1 MGEGRRGSAG
11 YTRAFG
17 IVQPVAVAHRDLP
30 APADVELVTVP
41 PDAEPTTF
49 SVFMERPGANT
60 HNSWSGKNAM
70 GTTFV
75 GRISLADGA
84 GTCCIV
90 AHQEPLEPGQLTIS
104 RPPKEPLAQF
114 RELARGD
121 PARSQGSE
129 RPQVYAAVYDVQ
141 DTRIVQ
147 SAGRVTQR
155 REAGSFDVIP
165 PSR

>member
-1 MGEGRRGSAG
+1 LGEGRRGGAG

-49 SVFMERPGANT
+49 SVFMELPGANT

-104 RPPKEPLAQF
+104 RPPKEQLAQF
-114 RELARGD
+114 RELAL
-121 PARSQGSE
+121 
-129 RPQVYAAVYDVQ
+129 
-141 DTRIVQ
+141 
-147 SAGRVTQR
+147 AGRLGMTVI
-155 REAGSFDVIP
+155 GSLSDGAIAVIDLRADSKVASLP
-165 PSR
+165 GATG